1 MKKTFLI
8 IACTAFSIAV
18 ASAQT
23 DTTTNKSRQGQ
34 TQTSTQSSDWVKVK
48 SSEIP
53 SSLRTTFQGSEYR
66 GWENGTVYRNK
77 STNEYYLELQSNAGS
92 SPTLYYF
99 DRNGKRTQN
108 SGRGY

>member
-1 MKKTFLI
+1 MKKVILI
-8 IACTAFSIAV
+8 IACTAFSVAI

-53 SSLRTTFQGSEYR
+53 SSLRTTFQGTDYK

-77 STNEYYLELQSNAGS
+77 STNEYYLEMQSTGS
-92 SPTLYYF
+92 SPALYYF

-108 SGRGY
+108 TGRGY